1 MIDPK
6 LFRNDIQQIA
16 AGLKKRGYE
25 LNVALFAELE
35 EKRKS
40 CQVAAEQI
48 QQQRNQL
55 SKEIGKLK
63 AQGADT
69 QKIQDEVLALKS
81 KLEEAESALASVDMQ
96 MEQAAFNIPNIPD
109 ESVPVGHSELDN
121 IVLKKVGE
129 IKRTQGLDHLEIL
142 EKNGL
147 ILMDEAAYLSGTRF
161 SVLKGA
167 VARLHRALIQ
177 YMLDYHAQAG
187 YVEYYVPY
195 LVQGQALFGTGQL
208 PKFEEDLFALKG
220 DRNLYLIPTA
230 EVPLTNLF
238 ADKILAGQEF
248 PIRMMAHT
256 PCFRSEAGSYG
267 KDTKGLFRQH
277 QFEKVELVLAALPE
291 QSAFLLNEMVD
302 HVSGLLS
309 SLELPHQLLQ
319 LCTGDMGF
327 GSAKTIDLEVWLPS
341 QQKYREISSCSMFGD
356 FQARRMKA
364 RFKKTQQDKTQFI
377 HTLNGSGVAV
387 GRALIAMIENH
398 ADETGCYIPVVLR
411 PYLKGVEFLPW
422 N

>member
-25 LNVALFAELE
+25 LDVGLFTDLE
-35 EKRKS
+35 EKRKY
-40 CQVAAEQI
+40 CQLRAEQI

-69 QKIQDEVLALKS
+69 QQIQDEVLSLKS
-81 KLEEAESALASVDMQ
+81 KLEEAEQALANVEYQTELASSHV
-96 MEQAAFNIPNIPD
+96 PNIPD
-109 ESVPVGHSELDN
+109 ESVPVGKTESDN

-129 IKRTQGLDHLEIL
+129 IKRKEGLDHLELL
-142 EKNGL
+142 EKNNL
-147 ILMDEAAYLSGTRF
+147 ILMDDAAHLSGARF
-161 SVLKGA
+161 SVLKGP

-187 YVEYYVPY
+187 YIEYYVPY

-208 PKFEEDLFALKG
+208 PKFEEDLFSLKG
-220 DRNLYLIPTA
+220 ERNLYLIPTA

-238 ADKILAGQEF
+238 ADKILAAQDL

-267 KDTKGLFRQH
+267 KDTRGLFRQH
-277 QFEKVELVLAALPE
+277 QFEKVELVLAALPD
-291 QSAFLLNEMVD
+291 QSSNLLNEMVH
-302 HVSGLLS
+302 HVSELLS

-327 GSAKTIDLEVWLPS
+327 SSCKTVDLEVWLPS
-341 QQKYREISSCSMFGD
+341 QQKYREISSCSMFSD

-387 GRALIAMIENH
+387 GRALIAMVENH
-398 ADETGCYIPVVLR
+398 ADEKGCYIPEALR
-411 PYLKGVEFLPW
+411 PYLKGIEFLAW